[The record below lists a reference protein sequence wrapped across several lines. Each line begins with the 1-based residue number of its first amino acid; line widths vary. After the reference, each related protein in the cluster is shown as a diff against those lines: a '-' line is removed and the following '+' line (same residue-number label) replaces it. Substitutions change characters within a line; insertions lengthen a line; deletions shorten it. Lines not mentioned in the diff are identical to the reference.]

1 MAITQEREDI
11 RLAIQ
16 LKEEGWIAEICNLD
30 MKACQERATW
40 CHETFGR
47 MYDNMTWAGKWYVEF
62 IRPHLANNKIVSNS
76 RAVKELSRRIL
87 MISSPMW
94 CQDNY
99 HRNWL
104 KN

>member
-47 MYDNMTWAGKWYVEF
+47 MYDNMTWAGKWFGATLPFQDMGGSSHHVVF
-62 IRPHLANNKIVSNS
+62 MFRDDKIHTLFKV
-76 RAVKELSRRIL
+76 
-87 MISSPMW
+87 MFPG
-94 CQDNY
+94 
-99 HRNWL
+99 
-104 KN
+104 